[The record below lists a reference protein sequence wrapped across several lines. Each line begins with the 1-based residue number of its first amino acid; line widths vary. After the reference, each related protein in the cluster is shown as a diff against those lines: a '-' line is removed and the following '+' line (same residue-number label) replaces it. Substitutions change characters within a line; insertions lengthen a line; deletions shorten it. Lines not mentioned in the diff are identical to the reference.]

1 MDERRLQQSLAAV
14 AEQHAPGGHDSD
26 ADVAR
31 GRAAL
36 RRRRVA
42 AIGGGALATA
52 LVLGGGVAVG
62 QLAAAPAGRAPV
74 GPAASATAV
83 DPSPATSPTPSPT
96 EQPKEKERKKRLT
109 ARERAVLE
117 QAQLMAET
125 AAFRNGLYDIT
136 AEYLDPA
143 KKYLNYSTQSLQM
156 SSSPDGSHTVGIK
169 MGWKVPGEEGEGLV
183 QVAVSDIPPK
193 PHEGIECGLYIGGV
207 TCEPLVL
214 PSGVSLEVGE
224 NASGAYDVVY
234 RRSDGV
240 SVEVIVDP
248 LFGNSSL
255 VPVKG
260 MTISRQDVYRL
271 VQDERFEAPDL

>member
-1 MDERRLQQSLAAV
+1 MDERRLQQSLTAV
-14 AEQHAPGGHDSD
+14 AEQHAPGGHGSD

-36 RRRRVA
+36 RRRRLA

-62 QLAAAPAGRAPV
+62 QLATAPA
-74 GPAASATAV
+74 
-83 DPSPATSPTPSPT
+83 DPTVATSPTPSPT

-117 QAQLMAET
+117 QAQLMAKT

-143 KKYLNYSTQSLQM
+143 KKYLDYSTQSLQM
-156 SSSPDGSHTVGIK
+156 SSSPDGTHTVGIK

-207 TCEPLVL
+207 ACEPLVL

-234 RRSDGV
+234 RRPDGV

-255 VPVKG
+255 VPVKA